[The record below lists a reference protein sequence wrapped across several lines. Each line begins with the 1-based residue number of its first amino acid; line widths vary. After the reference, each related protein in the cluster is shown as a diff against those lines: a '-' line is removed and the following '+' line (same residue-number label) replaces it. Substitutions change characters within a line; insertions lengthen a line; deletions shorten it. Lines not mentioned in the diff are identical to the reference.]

1 MFRYTPWTQAELKAL
16 AKEFPNT
23 SQDPLGF
30 AKEFELTVQIYEPGF
45 LDLYQLMKLFV
56 SECKAKE
63 WIKKAGWR
71 HPLMNFEPQAHTE
84 YKELPWKFREL
95 ISELFPIKM

>member
-63 WIKKAGWR
+63 
-71 HPLMNFEPQAHTE
+71 
-84 YKELPWKFREL
+84 
-95 ISELFPIKM
+95 